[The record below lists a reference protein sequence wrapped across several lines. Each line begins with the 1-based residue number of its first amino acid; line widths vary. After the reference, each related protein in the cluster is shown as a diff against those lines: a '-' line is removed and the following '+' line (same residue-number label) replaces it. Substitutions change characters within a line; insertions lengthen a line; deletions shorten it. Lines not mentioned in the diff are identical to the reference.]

1 MEYATLF
8 YVPKKAPLNLYYSDF
23 KPGVKLYVKRVFITD
38 DDNDLLPRYLRF
50 VRGVID
56 SEDLPLN
63 VSREILQQNRVLAKI
78 KSSSV
83 KKLLDEFKSLAADTE
98 KYAAFYKEFG
108 RLLKEGLYQDYENR
122 EDLLELVRFKST
134 GAEGFASLAQYK
146 DRMQADQ
153 KAIYYVTGEKEETLR
168 ESPLLEMYRKKNI
181 EVLIMDDPVDE
192 LVMPSVGR
200 YKDIEFKSINRSDA
214 AEELKTEQD
223 KQEEKKAEPVIK
235 RMKDVL
241 GDEVKE
247 VKASARLSDSPC
259 CIVVDE
265 KDPTVQMQSL
275 LKAMGQE
282 GPEIKPILE
291 INPTHE
297 IIKKLESVQDDRL
310 FEDATRL
317 LYEQALLI
325 EGAPVKKPVD
335 FVRRLNSML
344 GRAL

>member
-1 MEYATLF
+1 MKTAKTCLSWC
-8 YVPKKAPLNLYYSDF
+8 ASNQ
-23 KPGVKLYVKRVFITD
+23 
-38 DDNDLLPRYLRF
+38 PR
-50 VRGVID
+50 
-56 SEDLPLN
+56 
-63 VSREILQQNRVLAKI
+63 
-78 KSSSV
+78 
-83 KKLLDEFKSLAADTE
+83 
-98 KYAAFYKEFG
+98 
-108 RLLKEGLYQDYENR
+108 
-122 EDLLELVRFKST
+122 
-134 GAEGFASLAQYK
+134 AEGFASLAQYK

-223 KQEEKKAEPVIK
+223 KQEEKQAEPVIK

-282 GPEIKPILE
+282 
-291 INPTHE
+291 
-297 IIKKLESVQDDRL
+297 
-310 FEDATRL
+310 
-317 LYEQALLI
+317 
-325 EGAPVKKPVD
+325 
-335 FVRRLNSML
+335 
-344 GRAL
+344 RARDKADPGNQPHA